1 MTLGG
6 ADTFHN
12 AAVARKLPS
21 GTLTLASQ
29 QSQSL
34 YRGKATTIGTVEV
47 TPSRLVTRVRKAGVF
62 SQLQNHVGHQNP
74 GGRVTLADTSSGH
87 APGDSRLRVVF

>member
-1 MTLGG
+1 MLLGRASRISPRHVVVTLGG

-12 AAVARKLPS
+12 ATVARKLPS

-34 YRGKATTIGTVEV
+34 YRSKATAIGTVEV
-47 TPSRLVTRVRKAGVF
+47 TPSRLVTRIRKAGVF
-62 SQLQNHVGHQNP
+62 SQLQNHVGHQ
-74 GGRVTLADTSSGH
+74 TLAAG
-87 APGDSRLRVVF
+87 